1 MGLIRR
7 LAAIAVMI
15 LIVGGVGAGATQQQ
29 GSNPTTDQA
38 ATQPQGAGAT
48 PDRDARETR
57 EALDA
62 LLERHPPTVGRV
74 LKMDPSLLGN
84 SAYLAVY
91 PALASFLA
99 SHPEVAHN
107 PGYFLAGV
115 PGPDNSW
122 RPADPRTRSVEMA
135 NEFLQSVAVF
145 VVFLT
150 VTLSLAWLVR
160 TLLDWRRWTR
170 LARVQAEVHTKLLD
184 RFTSNEDLLAY
195 MQTPAGSRFL
205 ESGPLLTEAAP
216 RGVSAP
222 VARILWSVQLG
233 IVLAVTGIGLMFVSG
248 RVLPEIGE
256 VLSLLSV
263 LAIALGLGF
272 VLSAVVAWII
282 SRRMGLFEPILVR
295 PDGNA
300 S

>member
-1 MGLIRR
+1 MALLRR
-7 LAAIAVMI
+7 LAGTVVII
-15 LIVGGVGAGATQQQ
+15 LVVGGIGAGATQQQ
-29 GSNPTTDQA
+29 PASPPAGQGAAGPVPAQA
-38 ATQPQGAGAT
+38 A
-48 PDRDARETR
+48 DRDSRETR

-62 LLERHPPTVGRV
+62 LLERHPPALGRV

-84 SAYLAVY
+84 EAYLSAY
-91 PALASFLA
+91 PALASFLE

-107 PGYFLAGV
+107 PGYFLASV

-122 RPADPRTRSVEMA
+122 GPTDPRTRTIEMA
-135 NEFLQSVAVF
+135 NGFLESIGVF

-150 VTLSLAWLVR
+150 VTVALAWLVR

-170 LARVQAEVHTKLLD
+170 LARVQSEVHTKLLD

-205 ESGPLLTEAAP
+205 ESGPVLMEAAP

-222 VARILWSVQLG
+222 VSRILWSVQLG
-233 IVLAVTGIGLMFVSG
+233 IVLAVGGIGLMLVSG
-248 RVLPEIGE
+248 RVLPEVAE
-256 VLSLLSV
+256 VLSIFSV
-263 LAIALGLGF
+263 LAMALGVGF
-272 VLSAVVAWII
+272 VLSALVAWII
-282 SRRMGLFEPILVR
+282 SRRMGLFDPLLAR
-295 PDGNA
+295 PDGTA